1 MPLKMRSLLCFSAL
15 CLTFARFAPAQ
26 VFEFPE
32 TRVEDRQALAKVMS
46 GLARQVVAAY
56 KDPDLAKYLGSLYQ
70 LQVVAGDYREA
81 LRSLAS
87 LREIW
92 RSNRPEQALWLD
104 VQYEIYA
111 SARAIETADKLTFAN
126 AYNRAFRDV
135 LGRLDDKNA
144 ALAVRMFSWN
154 QAVLERQL
162 QGDLDKQK
170 GKKGIALAD
179 AVTLLCDYQADEAYR
194 RSVPLA
200 GPLIAEDDTRRYVI
214 DKDLAVKMPDGATVC
229 TLVVRPRKAAGR
241 VPALLQFTIY
251 AEPDGNLMQS
261 RLAASHGYAGVIG
274 LTRGKGCSP
283 DKPWPY
289 VHDGADAAA
298 LIDWITAQPWSDGRV
313 GMYGGSYSGFTAWAA
328 AKLMP
333 KGLKTIMVGAP
344 AAPGIDVPMEGNV
357 VWNFIYPWPFYTTDV
372 KGLDDAT
379 YNDSARWNRLNR
391 EWYVSGRAYRDMEK
405 IDGTPNPI
413 FDEWIS
419 HPDYDAYWQGM
430 IPNKEEFA
438 RVKIPVLMTAGY
450 YFGGPGAAVYYFREH
465 QKYDPGAED
474 YLLIGPY
481 HHFGAQVGAFGLL
494 GNVYSFLAGMELDP
508 VALVDI
514 EALRYQ
520 WFDFVLK
527 GGPRPTLIGD
537 KVNYQVTGANVWK
550 HAPTLAAMADEKLR
564 LYLTSAKAG
573 SIYRLSRQKPARE
586 SSVSLTV
593 DLADRSDVD
602 RKVPGGG
609 VIDSAV
615 DTWNGVAFV
624 SEPLASATEMSG
636 LFSGRLEFGT
646 NKKDFDFE
654 IDLYELTPKGDYV
667 QLAPCWLRASFAGGL
682 DERRPLTPGLRQ
694 TLSFESIRLMSRRL
708 GAGSRVVMVLRV
720 IKESARQINY
730 GTGKDVSEETI
741 QDAKAPLEIKWFGG
755 SYVDLPVRR

>member
-1 MPLKMRSLLCFSAL
+1 MPFKIRCLLCFSVL

-26 VFEFPE
+26 VFDFPE
-32 TRVEDRQALAKVMS
+32 TRVEDHQALAKVMS

-56 KDPDLAKYLGSLYQ
+56 KDLDRAKYLGSLYQ

-87 LREIW
+87 LREMW
-92 RSNRPEQALWLD
+92 RSARPEQAGWLD

-111 SARAIETADKLTFAN
+111 AAKAREEADKPEFAE
-126 AYNRAFRDV
+126 AYRWAFRDV
-135 LGRLDDKNA
+135 VGRLDDRNA

-154 QAVLERQL
+154 QASLRRQL
-162 QGDLDKQK
+162 QSDLDKQK
-170 GKKGIALAD
+170 GKSVIALAD
-179 AVTLLCDYQADEAYR
+179 AVPLICDYQAEEAYR
-194 RSVPLA
+194 LSVPLA
-200 GPLIAEDDTRRYVI
+200 GALIAEDDARRYVI
-214 DKDLAVKMPDGATVC
+214 DKDVAVKMPDGATVC

-328 AKLMP
+328 AKIMP
-333 KGLKTIMVGAP
+333 KGLKAIMVGAP

-372 KGLDDAT
+372 KGLDDIT

-419 HPDYDAYWQGM
+419 HPNYDAYWQGM
-430 IPNKEEFA
+430 IPYREEFE

-465 QKYDPGAED
+465 QKYDPRAED

-481 HHFGAQVGAFGLL
+481 HHFGAQAGVFGLL
-494 GNVYSFLAGMELDP
+494 GNVYRSLAGLELDP

-520 WFDFVLK
+520 WFDFALK

-537 KVNYQVTGANVWK
+537 KVNYQVTGADVWK

-564 LYLTSAKAG
+564 FYLTSSKAG
-573 SIYRLSRQKPARE
+573 QFYTLSRQKPAAE
-586 SSVSLTV
+586 SFVGQTV
-593 DLADRSDVD
+593 NFADRGDVD

-609 VIDSAV
+609 VVDRAV
-615 DTWNGVAFV
+615 DAWNGAAFV

-636 LFSGRLEFGT
+636 LFSGRLEFVT

-667 QLAPCWLRASFAGGL
+667 QLAPCYLRASCAAGL
-682 DERRPLTPGLRQ
+682 EERRFLTPGVRQ
-694 TLSFESIRLMSRRL
+694 SLSFESIRLMSRRL
-708 GAGSRVVMVLRV
+708 RAGSRVVMVLRV

-755 SYVDLPVRR
+755 SYVDLPVRK